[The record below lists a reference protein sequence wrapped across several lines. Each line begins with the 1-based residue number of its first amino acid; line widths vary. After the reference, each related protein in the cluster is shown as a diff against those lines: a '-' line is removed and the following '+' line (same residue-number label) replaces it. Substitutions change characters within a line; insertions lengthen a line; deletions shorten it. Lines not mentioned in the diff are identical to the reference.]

1 MSELKVQLDAS
12 KFLQYLKDFG
22 VKTGAKT
29 LRSAIRKSLNL
40 IKKQAVKNLR
50 GAMKNPKLI
59 NKTNKTN
66 TTTLQKG
73 IIVSVAKK
81 APKGTIHIHSGN
93 GFGNFVNKFFE
104 LGTQERTTKSGVSR
118 GRMEAS
124 HFFTRAIE
132 EKKTEANR
140 LLNQSI
146 KKAIEEAYNKNK

>member
-1 MSELKVQLDAS
+1 MSKLKIELDAS
-12 KFLQYLKDFG
+12 KFLQYLRDFG

-40 IKKQAVKNLR
+40 IKRQAVKNLKS
-50 GAMKNPKLI
+50 AMKHPKLI
-59 NKTNKTN
+59 NKTTKAN

-73 IIVSVAKK
+73 IIVSVAKR
-81 APKGTIHIHSGN
+81 APRGTIHIHSGN

-104 LGTQERTTKSGVSR
+104 MGTQERFTSMGVSR

-124 HFFTRAIE
+124 HFFTRAID

-146 KKAIEEAYNKNK
+146 KKAIEEAYQKNK